1 MNAKHLA
8 CVILFA
14 VVIGLFQGTMMLNQ
28 RMLSAMESAQDA
40 RARHDTAS
48 SKHNSAKMVL
58 DAARV
63 KTAAHRKY
71 LEMWRPKFFEQSATA
86 DIQAKNEFG
95 RMLKRFPNLEQFM
108 FQTSAPVEN
117 KDMTFVNRRVTSSV
131 KLEGDAEKAVQLLS
145 SIERELPTGRIS
157 SMEIRKGQRGN
168 DIELDLSVEFPLL
181 AAPPVDPE
189 KKP

>member
-1 MNAKHLA
+1 MNSKHLA
-8 CVILFA
+8 CVLLFA
-14 VVIGLFQGTMMLNQ
+14 IVCGLFQGTMMLNQ
-28 RMLSAMESAQDA
+28 KMLSAMESAQDA

-58 DAARV
+58 EAARV

-71 LEMWRPKFFEQSATA
+71 LEMWRPKFEQSGTS
-86 DIQAKNEFG
+86 DIAAKNEFG
-95 RMLKRFPNLEQFM
+95 RMLKRFPTLVQFM
-108 FQTSAPVEN
+108 WQTSAPVEN
-117 KDMTFVNRRVTSSV
+117 KDLSFVNRRITSSV
-131 KLEGDAEKAVQLLS
+131 KLEGDADKALQLLS
-145 SIERELPTGRIS
+145 AIERELPTARIS

-181 AAPPVDPE
+181 ASVPDTE